1 MKSEQRKKLLQIGAA
16 VCGGLW
22 LLNVLVI
29 SPLSARWSEQSTR
42 IAALREKVQR
52 GQTLIDRQDAIRTHW
67 AEMVRANLPGEISA
81 AENEAFKAMAR
92 WARDSR
98 ISFSSLTPLWQTH
111 EEGYKTFECRVAANG
126 DQASLARFL
135 YELESDPMPVTLVE
149 CEFTTRDPHGSL
161 LAMTARFSFLRL
173 EGVDGSPSATGGTR
187 R

>member
-1 MKSEQRKKLLQIGAA
+1 MTSEKRKKLLQIGAA

-81 AENEAFKAMAR
+81 AENEAR